1 MKIND
6 AVSTDAG
13 NAGLCWL
20 ATVDT
25 DGVPSATPKEMFATS
40 GEDRFVIADIASS
53 NSVRN
58 IRENPSV
65 CISFVDIFR

>member
-1 MKIND
+1 MKINE
-6 AVSTDAG
+6 AVRTDAG

-40 GEDRFVIADIASS
+40 GEDRLVIADIASS